1 MGEVYSAVSRIT
13 SVDNDIADGLSR
25 GGTMLQD
32 ALRMAAESGLQI
44 RRLVIPERY
53 ADLSSW
59 LQPSD

>member
-1 MGEVYSAVSRIT
+1 
-13 SVDNDIADGLSR
+13 
-25 GGTMLQD
+25 MLQD